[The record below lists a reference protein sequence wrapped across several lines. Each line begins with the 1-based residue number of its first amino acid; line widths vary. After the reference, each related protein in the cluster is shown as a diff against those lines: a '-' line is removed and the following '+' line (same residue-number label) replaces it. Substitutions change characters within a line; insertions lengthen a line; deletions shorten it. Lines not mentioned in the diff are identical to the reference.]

1 MRRPPP
7 RSTRTD
13 TLFPYT
19 TLFRSVVLRADDRSF
34 GLVVDGVKDSSE
46 IVVKPL
52 GNHLKGLSTFAGA
65 TILGDGS
72 VALILDVM
80 GLAQRAHVINESRDR
95 SMLAANAEHDAASLD
110 TTPALL
116 LETVDDGRMAV
127 PLSLVDRLE
136 ELPLASVEI
145 GRAPV

>member
-1 MRRPPP
+1 MRI
-7 RSTRTD
+7 SD
-13 TLFPYT
+13 W
-19 TLFRSVVLRADDRSF
+19 SSDVCSS
-34 GLVVDGVKDSSE
+34 GLL
-46 IVVKPL
+46 KPL
-52 GNHLKGLSTFAGA
+52 VNHRKGLSSFAGA

-116 LETVDDGRMAV
+116 LETVD
-127 PLSLVDRLE
+127 
-136 ELPLASVEI
+136 EI
-145 GRAPV
+145 GRASCRERVRQYV

>member
-1 MRRPPP
+1 MRVSDWSSDLCSSVLILRLNEQLELD
-7 RSTRTD
+7 RISD
-13 TLFPYT
+13 DDVINI
-19 TLFRSVVLRADDRSF
+19 VVLRADDRSF

-95 SMLAANAEHDAASLD
+95 SMLAANAEHDRSEERRVGKESVS
-110 TTPALL
+110 T
-116 LETVDDGRMAV
+116 GR
-127 PLSLVDRLE
+127 SRW
-136 ELPLASVEI
+136 
-145 GRAPV
+145 APEP

>member
-116 LETVDDGRMAV
+116 LETVD
-127 PLSLVDRLE
+127 
-136 ELPLASVEI
+136 EI
-145 GRAPV
+145 GRAH